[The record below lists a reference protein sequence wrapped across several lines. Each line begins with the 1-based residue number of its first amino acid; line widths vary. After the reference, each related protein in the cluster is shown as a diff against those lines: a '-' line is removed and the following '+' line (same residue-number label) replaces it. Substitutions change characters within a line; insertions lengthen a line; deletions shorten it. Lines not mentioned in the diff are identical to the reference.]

1 MNISQLCKRY
11 LTLILISGA
20 LLGLLAC
27 GGNSEPDNGVARVDD
42 AEAVPAKVATV
53 QQVSQEPVQATADAF
68 TACMSNYGFD
78 LPPPALNSDGEIDIE
93 ALREAVLSDPKFD
106 LKDESTRDAL
116 ADCAPELVEVNDSAV
131 RTDED
136 ITTDFTT
143 CMRKNGFSIPDPELN
158 ADGTVDTVALRES
171 VIQDPK
177 FNWQDPKTQEI
188 LGECLPLLQG
198 ATFAQEASAEEQVEF
213 QDNLLKFAE
222 CLRSDGVPVSDPDFS
237 GGTRSAI
244 TSMFAG
250 IDTQDTKIQA
260 SIATCREV
268 YFGQ

>member
-1 MNISQLCKRY
+1 MKFNQLHKQYLALFVISVF
-11 LTLILISGA
+11 

-27 GGNSEPDNGVARVDD
+27 GGDSKSESGVARVGD
-42 AEAVPAKVATV
+42 AESVPAKVVTV
-53 QQVSQEPVQATADAF
+53 EQVSQEPVQTTADAF
-68 TACMSNYGFD
+68 TSCMANYGFD
-78 LPPPALNSDGEIDIE
+78 LPPPKLNSDGTIDIE
-93 ALREAVLSDPKFD
+93 VLREVVLSDPVFD

-116 ADCAPELVEVNDSAV
+116 ADCVPELVELNDSAL

-143 CMRKNGFSIPDPELN
+143 CMRKNGFSIPDPQLN
-158 ADGTVDTVALRES
+158 ADGSVDTVALRES

-177 FNWQDPKTQEI
+177 FNWEDSKTQDA

-198 ATFAQEASAEEQVEF
+198 ATFAQEDTAEEQVEF

-222 CLRSDGVPVSDPDFS
+222 CLREDDVPVSDPDLS
-237 GGTRSAI
+237 GGTRAAI

-250 IDTQDTKIQA
+250 IDTQDSAIQA

>member
-1 MNISQLCKRY
+1 MDIGQLCKRY
-11 LTLILISGA
+11 LTLMLISGA
-20 LLGLLAC
+20 SLGLLAC
-27 GGNSEPDNGVARVDD
+27 GGSSESDSGVARVDD
-42 AEAVPAKVATV
+42 AEAVPTKVATV
-53 QQVSQEPVQATADAF
+53 QQVSQEPIQATAEAF
-68 TACMSNYGFD
+68 TACMTIYGFD
-78 LPPPALNSDGEIDIE
+78 LPPPALNDDGTIDIG
-93 ALREAVLSDPKFD
+93 ALREAVLSNQKID
-106 LKDESTRDAL
+106 LKDKSTRDAL
-116 ADCAPELVEVNDSAV
+116 TDCAPELVEANDSAV

-143 CMRKNGFSIPDPELN
+143 CMRKNGFSIPDPEVK

-177 FNWQDPKTQEI
+177 FDWQDPKTQEV

-198 ATFAQEASAEEQVEF
+198 ATFTQEDSAEEQVEF

-222 CLRSDGVPVSDPDFS
+222 CLRADDVPVSDPDFS

-250 IDTQDTKIQA
+250 IDTQDAKVQA

-268 YFGQ
+268 YFGD

>member
-11 LTLILISGA
+11 LTSILISGA

-27 GGNSEPDNGVARVDD
+27 GGGSEPDSGVARVGD
-42 AEAVPAKVATV
+42 AEAVPTKVATV
-53 QQVSQEPVQATADAF
+53 QQVSQEPVQTTAETF
-68 TACMSNYGFD
+68 TACMTNYGFD
-78 LPPPALNSDGEIDIE
+78 LPPPALSSDGTIDIQ

-106 LKDESTRDAL
+106 LKDQSTRDAL

-143 CMRKNGFSIPDPELN
+143 CMRKNGFSISDPELN
-158 ADGTVDTVALRES
+158 ADGTVNTVALRES

-177 FNWQDPKTQEI
+177 FDWQDPKTQEA

-198 ATFAQEASAEEQVEF
+198 ATFAQEDSAEEQVEF

-222 CLRSDGVPVSDPDFS
+222 CLRADGVPVSDPDFS

-268 YFGQ
+268 YFGE

>member
-1 MNISQLCKRY
+1 MDISLLCKRY

-198 ATFAQEASAEEQVEF
+198 ATFAQESSAEEQVEF

>member
-1 MNISQLCKRY
+1 MDISQLCKRY

-198 ATFAQEASAEEQVEF
+198 ATFAQETSAEEQVEF